1 MVSKILLFVFVFNL
15 VSDYSYGQRNKKFFR
30 KDYKY
35 LEEVEGFYKI
45 HTLHK
50 TWSEAKRV
58 CALEGASLFYPENDD
73 EAHAVLSFWNATQ
86 PYRWVHVGISDLIV
100 KGVFETIDGLPVSD
114 VYNNWGPGEPNDAGG
129 VEDCVI
135 LRQDGTLN
143 DDQCNKK
150 FPFICKKSLQ
160 SLEWNQRCNFP
171 NLDYVYNE
179 QIGRCYKFH
188 LNPLNWTE
196 AYAVCNAE
204 QSYLAVINTQPEA
217 DYLVALTESVPK
229 DKVPGNYM
237 RGAVHLGFHNR
248 ANEGWQAVR
257 GTSLDDTGY
266 TCWGTNQPDGGE
278 KEQCGSMF
286 YNGLLN
292 DISCGTRAFFIC
304 EHEVDTLSSALDDRF
319 GDAVVLS

>member
-50 TWSEAKRV
+50 TWSEAKRA

-86 PYRWVHVGISDLIV
+86 PYR
-100 KGVFETIDGLPVSD
+100 LPVSD

-171 NLDYVYNE
+171 NL
-179 QIGRCYKFH
+179 
-188 LNPLNWTE
+188 
-196 AYAVCNAE
+196 
-204 QSYLAVINTQPEA
+204 
-217 DYLVALTESVPK
+217 
-229 DKVPGNYM
+229 
-237 RGAVHLGFHNR
+237 
-248 ANEGWQAVR
+248 